1 MNSSNDSINDESTN
15 IGDYI
20 KLKQKNCQK
29 RVQKLKKKI
38 EKKQTELKSQNSL
51 LEQLNLSKKL
61 FDENIQLLKQL
72 EESNYEKSKLKEECQ
87 KLNNELIKNNYFI
100 SQLEGIDLEMA
111 ELKEKYDL
119 NLIELS
125 KYRKYCEKLVNEKE
139 ELKNLISQFQLEKS
153 QNQEKFNKELK
164 DENFSLCLK
173 IEELTS
179 ELDQI
184 NKEIKDIM
192 RFVKLSNKLIRI
204 DDENTC
210 CKNKCINFNLSN
222 GSCISNNGFV
232 RINDGKVKYYL
243 AKDKGSNNWI
253 KLYAENSFSKGLNN
267 YHSRSLF
274 YFEVKLIKEPSI
286 VYAKIGFD
294 AAYLFCNSSSCLVN
308 RQNFTWY
315 KFSREMIDG
324 HWVLGLI
331 EDGSDDFR
339 LIICPNNIRD
349 AATLIPIIKQH
360 VHEGSEIKTDAW
372 RAYSTLG
379 QNGYTHR
386 VVNHSD
392 PENRFISRDGVNTQ
406 RIEANW
412 RPAKD
417 WFRQRR
423 LPGYRFPD
431 ALVEYQWRRECKKM
445 NLDPFEQLICAIV
458 ANYNFK

>member
-29 RVQKLKKKI
+29 RVQKLK
-38 EKKQTELKSQNSL
+38 QNSL

-232 RINDGKVKYYL
+232 RINDGKEATIGLNYMLKIHS
-243 AKDKGSNNWI
+243 AKD
-253 KLYAENSFSKGLNN
+253 
-267 YHSRSLF
+267 
-274 YFEVKLIKEPSI
+274 
-286 VYAKIGFD
+286 
-294 AAYLFCNSSSCLVN
+294 
-308 RQNFTWY
+308 
-315 KFSREMIDG
+315 
-324 HWVLGLI
+324 
-331 EDGSDDFR
+331 
-339 LIICPNNIRD
+339 
-349 AATLIPIIKQH
+349 
-360 VHEGSEIKTDAW
+360 
-372 RAYSTLG
+372 
-379 QNGYTHR
+379 
-386 VVNHSD
+386 
-392 PENRFISRDGVNTQ
+392 
-406 RIEANW
+406 
-412 RPAKD
+412 
-417 WFRQRR
+417 
-423 LPGYRFPD
+423 
-431 ALVEYQWRRECKKM
+431 
-445 NLDPFEQLICAIV
+445 
-458 ANYNFK
+458 